1 MITDFSNDNNNNNAS
16 FKFNQKK
23 TGQASYYGTNDVE
36 IMISFKYL
44 SNFLGT
50 LEMSLKLV
58 CQFFYI
64 IY

>member
-1 MITDFSNDNNNNNAS
+1 MISDFSNDNNNNAL
-16 FKFNQKK
+16 FKFKQKT
-23 TGQASYYGTNDVE
+23 TGQAGYYGTNNVE
-36 IMISFKYL
+36 TMISFKYL

>member
-16 FKFNQKK
+16 FKFNQKT
-23 TGQASYYGTNDVE
+23 TGQASYYGTKDVE